1 MKKLLFT
8 LVLLSPFLIDAK
20 SNCTSWH
27 RKDFKTGVS
36 HSTSS
41 IKIPDCHCH
50 CTGPRTEKNIC
61 LECGHGHHPEKLK
74 SKSKRSFKK
83 DTIDEAYEFV
93 DEAYDF
99 VVDLVST
106 DTSSR

>member
-8 LVLLSPFLIDAK
+8 LVLLAPFLINAK
-20 SNCTSWH
+20 STCTSWH

-36 HSTSS
+36 HSRNS
-41 IKIPDCHCH
+41 IKIKDCNCHCI
-50 CTGPRTEKNIC
+50 GPRTEKNIC
-61 LECGHGHHPEKLK
+61 LKCGHGHRPEKLNRT
-74 SKSKRSFKK
+74 SRSFKK

-93 DEAYDF
+93 DEACDF